1 MNSLLSV
8 LFSLVIGG
16 TALYYA
22 LPMLLDAQMQPAQN
36 DAGNQLAKLQAA
48 TVSYILGHASTD
60 LAGITPSAPQIYP
73 DFSITPDSPPSAP
86 AGFPSGFIS
95 PNFQNWNVFGQHYA
109 VIITQNTPGQ
119 FEALVYTYDGDT
131 IPDGT
136 AIRVA
141 EAGPPNSVAYLAA
154 DPAFIQGA
162 AGGEQIPI
170 AQFQNGIYPI
180 KLGHIGAHILPA
192 TLAAQ
197 SPFLNRY
204 ATGNPD
210 DNTMHTAQYMDGN
223 DLNMSGADATIGGN
237 INMAGGNVKAAKTVE
252 ATQQVTTPI
261 VADPGGTYQ
270 INMAATSKINTLTAT
285 GTITANTTYSN
296 DYLHTS
302 DASLKTNIHQIQGA
316 LDLIKSMQGDRFQW
330 IQDGSPSMGFIA
342 QEVQGVFPEAVKR
355 RPDGKLAVE
364 YDIIAAPLVEA
375 VKELSTQVEELRSE
389 NMNMVANQARQ
400 STSVPYRRESQK

>member
-1 MNSLLSV
+1 MNSLLSM
-8 LFSLVIGG
+8 LFSLAIGG
-16 TALYYA
+16 MALYFA

-36 DAGNQLAKLQAA
+36 DAGNQIAILQAA
-48 TVSYILGHASTD
+48 TVSYILGNANTPP
-60 LAGITPSAPQIYP
+60 LNAITPGNPLVLKP
-73 DFSITPDSPPSAP
+73 GDFPAVVLPPT
-86 AGFPSGFIS
+86 FRDF
-95 PNFQNWNVFGQHYA
+95 NVFGQNHA
-109 VIITQNTPGQ
+109 VIITQNSPGQ
-119 FEALVYTYDGDT
+119 YEALVYTYGGDQ
-131 IPDGT
+131 IPDNV

-141 EAGPPNSVAYLAA
+141 EAGPPNSVVYLAS
-154 DPAFIQGA
+154 DPDNIEGA
-162 AGGEQIPI
+162 AGGEMIPI
-170 AQFQNGIYPI
+170 AQFQNAVHPI
-180 KLGHIGAHILPA
+180 TIGHIGAHILPA
-192 TLAAQ
+192 SLAAEA
-197 SPFLNRY
+197 PFLNRY
-204 ATGNPD
+204 ATGNVD

-223 DLNMSGADATIGGN
+223 DLNMD
-237 INMAGGNVKAAKTVE
+237 GGNVKAAKTVE

-270 INMAATSKINTLTAT
+270 ITLAGASKINTLTAT

-302 DASLKTNIHQIQGA
+302 DASLKTNVRQIQGA

-375 VKELSTQVEELRSE
+375 VKELSDQVEELRSE
-389 NMNMVANQARQ
+389 NMALVAPQVRRPTQ
-400 STSVPYRRESQK
+400 DPYRLESQK